1 MSGVSGHVALITGGS
16 RGIGRGISLRLARGG
31 SKIVINYYQNENAA
45 QETLEQIRSLGG
57 EGIAFR
63 ADVSK
68 KDQVKRM
75 FEYIQENI
83 GLVDILV
90 NNAGEG
96 QLRSKSTTTI
106 DEEMWDR
113 LYQVNIKGVF
123 LCCAHALPMM
133 IEKQWGRIINISSTA
148 AITGGSSGSHYAATK
163 GAIIPYSK
171 ALARDYASQGIT
183 VNVVAPGKIETD
195 LFHATTTPEAIPQL
209 IKKIPVGRLGR
220 PDDIA
225 ESVFFFASEEAGF
238 VTGQVMIVAGGYA

>member
-1 MSGVSGHVALITGGS
+1 MPGVSGHVALITGGS

-31 SKIVINYYQNENAA
+31 VKIVVNYYQNENAA
-45 QETLEQIRSLGG
+45 QETLDQIRSLGV
-57 EGIAFR
+57 EGISIR

-68 KDQVKRM
+68 KDEVKMM
-75 FEYIQENI
+75 FENIQEKI
-83 GLVDILV
+83 GHVDILV

-96 QLRSKSTTTI
+96 QLKNQSTTII

-113 LYQVNIKGVF
+113 LYQVNMKGIF

-133 IEKQWGRIINISSTA
+133 VKKQWGRIINISSTA

-163 GAIIPYSK
+163 GAIIPFSK
-171 ALARDYASQGIT
+171 SLAREYAPHGIT

-195 LFHATTTPEAIPQL
+195 LFHATITPEDIPQL
-209 IKKIPVGRLGR
+209 VTRIPVGRLGR
-220 PDDIA
+220 PEDVA

-238 VTGQVMIVAGGYA
+238 VTGQVMVVAGGYA

>member
-1 MSGVSGHVALITGGS
+1 MPGISGHVALITGGS
-16 RGIGRGISLRLARGG
+16 RGIGRGISLRLAHGG
-31 SKIVINYYQNENAA
+31 AKIVINYYQNENAA

-113 LYQVNIKGVF
+113 LYQVNMKGVF

-133 IEKQWGRIINISSTA
+133 IEKHWGRIINISSTA

-171 ALARDYASQGIT
+171 ALARDYASSKIT

-195 LFHATTTPEAIPQL
+195 LFHATITPEAIPQL
-209 IKKIPVGRLGR
+209 VKKIPVGRLGR

>member
-1 MSGVSGHVALITGGS
+1 MPGVSGHVALITGGS

-31 SKIVINYYQNENAA
+31 AKVAINYYQNENAA
-45 QETLEQIRSLGG
+45 QQTLDQIRSLGG
-57 EGIAFR
+57 EGIVFR

-68 KDQVKRM
+68 KDEVNMM
-75 FEYIQENI
+75 FEYVQKKI

-96 QLRSKSTTTI
+96 QLYSKSTTTI

-113 LYQVNIKGVF
+113 LYQVNMKGVF

-163 GAIIPYSK
+163 GAIIPFSK
-171 ALARDYASQGIT
+171 SLARDYASNGIT

-195 LFHATTTPEAIPQL
+195 LFHATITPEAIPQL
-209 IKKIPVGRLGR
+209 IKRIPVGRLGH
-220 PDDIA
+220 PEDIA

-238 VTGQVMIVAGGYA
+238 VTGQVMVVAGGYA

>member
-113 LYQVNIKGVF
+113 LYQVNMKGVF

-133 IEKQWGRIINISSTA
+133 IEKHWGIIINISSTA
-148 AITGGSSGSHYAATK
+148 AITG
-163 GAIIPYSK
+163 
-171 ALARDYASQGIT
+171 
-183 VNVVAPGKIETD
+183 
-195 LFHATTTPEAIPQL
+195 
-209 IKKIPVGRLGR
+209 
-220 PDDIA
+220 
-225 ESVFFFASEEAGF
+225 
-238 VTGQVMIVAGGYA
+238 